1 MRKIVQIFVAFSE
14 KLYFT
19 CKCCYSRILDK
30 IPCQFSISRNRFLV
44 VRILCLNHWVGK
56 SWITGPIATTI
67 SSNLLLHKCT
77 IQITLL
83 LTGRWTGCQ
92 RNTKIALRRHL
103 CIRAWVHTVVSGLY
117 MAVSGVIQWLLGQ
130 EEVGKSYKNSFF
142 CTVLG
147 YRIVHVERGST
158 DRYFRGF
165 LLKVS

>member
-1 MRKIVQIFVAFSE
+1 MIRKDNGSNNSLFLSFQMGLSDGVFFMIKHTPLPNRNHPISSPVCPMGVADTL
-14 KLYFT
+14 K
-19 CKCCYSRILDK
+19 
-30 IPCQFSISRNRFLV
+30 PCQFSISRNRFLV

-130 EEVGKSYKNSFF
+130 EEVGKSYKNAFF
-142 CTVLG
+142 VQ
-147 YRIVHVERGST
+147 
-158 DRYFRGF
+158 F
-165 LLKVS
+165 

>member
-1 MRKIVQIFVAFSE
+1 MKKIAQIFVAFSE
-14 KLYFT
+14 KLNFT

-142 CTVLG
+142 CPVLG
-147 YRIVHVERGST
+147 YRIVHVGRGRWSKKGKIVYT
-158 DRYFRGF
+158 
-165 LLKVS
+165 